1 MQFLKNFTIRRVV
14 LWILIAVLSLM
25 ALATGYGTLVMREIN
40 RHADQTNLLAQQL
53 VFLNQAG
60 AVMQQGTLTERAALL
75 PAVPPDA
82 AWDTYRSVLS
92 TGAPGYAAAAQERL
106 SALQQELI
114 IDHAALRAES
124 TQLDQIFLTALFIA
138 AALLIFC
145 DRYLVVHLVRPV
157 AKIRAHF
164 RVIADGDLTQEVE
177 DSGRNCVGQLVPLV
191 REMQRSLLDTV
202 TALRD
207 NAVLLHHEAG
217 EIAGGNSDLSGRTA
231 TQAAAVEQTAASM
244 EEITATVKHSAENA
258 RQASELAGVTTRT
271 TQKGEQLVKT
281 VVSAMGG
288 IEQGSE
294 KIRQFTATINGIAFQ
309 TNILALNAAVEAARA
324 GEQGRGFAVVA
335 SEVRTL
341 AQRSATAAREIEGL
355 IAETLACIGE
365 GSRAAASAGHS
376 MDEILRGVGS
386 VNELI
391 GQIAFAADE
400 QSKGISQVTLAV
412 AELDRVT
419 QQNAT
424 LVQQV
429 SASAGSLS
437 GRTEALGSVISRFT
451 LPAI

>member
-1 MQFLKNFTIRRVV
+1 MQFLRNFTIRRVV

-25 ALATGYGTLVMREIN
+25 ALATGYGTLLMREIN
-40 RHADQTNLLAQQL
+40 RHADQTNVLAQQL
-53 VFLNQAG
+53 VFLNHAET
-60 AVMQQGTLTERAALL
+60 VMQEGSASEKASLL
-75 PAVPPDA
+75 SGVPTGA
-82 AWDTYRSVLS
+82 AWDNYRNAIGTS
-92 TGAPGYAAAAQERL
+92 AGYAEAAQERL
-106 SALQQELI
+106 TALQQELVT
-114 IDHAALRAES
+114 DHAALQAES
-124 TQLDQIFLTALFIA
+124 TRLDLVFLIALGAA
-138 AALLIFC
+138 AALLLFC

-164 RVIADGDLTQEVE
+164 QVIADGDLTREVE

-202 TALRD
+202 VALRD
-207 NAVLLHHEAG
+207 NTVLLHREAG

-258 RQASELAGVTTRT
+258 RQASELAGITTRT
-271 TQKGEQLVKT
+271 TQKGEQMVKT

-341 AQRSATAAREIEGL
+341 AQRSATAAKEIEGL
-355 IAETLACIGE
+355 IADTLARIGE

-391 GQIAFAADE
+391 GQIALASDE

-437 GRTEALGSVISRFT
+437 GRTEALGGVISRFT
-451 LPAI
+451 LPAM

>member
-1 MQFLKNFTIRRVV
+1 MQLLRNFTIRRVV

-25 ALATGYGTLVMREIN
+25 ALATGYGTLLMREIN
-40 RHADQTNLLAQQL
+40 RHADHTNVLAQQL
-53 VFLNQAG
+53 VFLNHAG
-60 AVMQQGTLTERAALL
+60 AVMQEGSAAEKASLL
-75 PAVPPDA
+75 SDVPTGA
-82 AWDTYRSVLS
+82 AWDNYRNAIG
-92 TGAPGYAAAAQERL
+92 TTAGYATAAQERL
-106 SALQQELI
+106 TTLQQELVTG
-114 IDHAALRAES
+114 HAALQAES
-124 TQLDQIFLTALFIA
+124 TRLDRVFLIALGAA
-138 AALLIFC
+138 AALLLFC

-177 DSGRNCVGQLVPLV
+177 DFGRNCVGQLVPLV

-202 TALRD
+202 VALRD
-207 NAVLLHHEAG
+207 NAVLLHREAG

-271 TQKGEQLVKT
+271 TQKGEQMVKT
-281 VVSAMGG
+281 VVSAMDG

-341 AQRSATAAREIEGL
+341 AQRSATAAKEIEGL
-355 IAETLACIGE
+355 IADTLARIGE
-365 GSRAAASAGHS
+365 GSRAATSAGHS

-391 GQIAFAADE
+391 GQIALASDE

-424 LVQQV
+424 LVQEV

-451 LPAI
+451 LPAM